1 MLKTVLKSNIYLQK
15 KGIFIIMTE
24 DDAYGLEEKF
34 MTDNTYKND
43 ENIGNVQISEQVVA
57 VIAGIAATEV
67 EGVVSLIGNITTE
80 LVAKMGGSNLGR
92 GVAIKMVN
100 KTVFVTVT
108 INIDARYSI
117 RKVSEEVQE
126 KVSAAITT
134 MTGLDVA
141 EVNVTIADVSMGKNS

>member
-1 MLKTVLKSNIYLQK
+1 
-15 KGIFIIMTE
+15 
-24 DDAYGLEEKF
+24 

-67 EGVVSLIGNITTE
+67 EGVASLIGNITTE

-141 EVNVTIADVSMGKNS
+141 EVNVTIADVSMGKKS